1 MHFELYGDFKPHSPF
16 GEGWPGAARI
26 GVNGSYELR
35 DLKAS
40 YDPPFTLK
48 NINLSAE
55 NTQYW
60 DVSD

>member
-1 MHFELYGDFKPHSPF
+1 VKVLYGVRS
-16 GEGWPGAARI
+16 
-26 GVNGSYELR
+26 VNGSYELR

-48 NINLSAE
+48 NIDLSAD
-55 NTQYW
+55 QYW